1 MNIEEKVR
9 KIMAEV
15 LEVDG
20 SMIGEDSAI
29 GDIPNWDSLN
39 HLRII
44 AAIEQ
49 EFGMQFTPDVLM
61 ELEDFGDIVNA
72 VQERV
77 RP

>member
-9 KIMAEV
+9 KIMAEL

-20 SMIGEDSAI
+20 GTIEDDSAI

-44 AAIEQ
+44 AAIEK
-49 EFGMQFTPDVLM
+49 EMV
-61 ELEDFGDIVNA
+61 
-72 VQERV
+72 
-77 RP
+77 